1 MTKNLDLN
9 GLQSIADNYDLFYID
24 LWGVVH
30 NGVNLHK
37 KAIAV
42 LNELLKKKKMLV
54 LLTNAPRPNKTVQNF
69 LEKMGMDKVLRD
81 HVFTSGEA
89 ALNYLKKSYLSKK
102 FYHIGP
108 PRDFDLFY
116 LFEKN
121 KCEDISDS
129 EYLLCTGLFDD
140 HDKDLEFYKDLL
152 EKHINKKMICT
163 NPDLIVDRG
172 EVRELCAGSIAM
184 VFEKMGG
191 EVVYFG
197 KPHPEVYNQSTDN
210 KNKKILAIGDNLN
223 TDIKGANLL
232 NYDSLLISN
241 GIHRNEIKNKGIQDV
256 SKEYEAV
263 VNFIQ
268 SDLKW

>member
-37 KAIAV
+37 KATAV
-42 LNELLKKKKMLV
+42 LNELSKKKKIFV

-152 EKHINKKMICT
+152 EKHITKKMICT

-172 EVRELCAGSIAM
+172 EVRELCAGSVAM

-197 KPHPEVYNQSTDN
+197 KPYPEVYNQSIDN

-241 GIHRNEIKNKGIQDV
+241 GIHRNEIKNNGIQDV
-256 SKEYEAV
+256 SKEYEAI